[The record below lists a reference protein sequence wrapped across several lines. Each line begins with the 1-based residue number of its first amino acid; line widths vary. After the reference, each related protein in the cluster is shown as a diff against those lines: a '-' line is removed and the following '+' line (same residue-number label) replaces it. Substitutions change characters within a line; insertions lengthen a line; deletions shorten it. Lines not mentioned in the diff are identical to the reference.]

1 MRSEVRLLWSGA
13 SSDGRDRRS
22 AIREISS
29 GTDRPSHRPQPLG
42 LDPCAN
48 RREQLKVMR
57 PADDQPSTRLPEG
70 ALGPD
75 EAGSQTPEAHLP
87 RGDARAVEA
96 VPGDER
102 RPAPE
107 SD

>member
-1 MRSEVRLLWSGA
+1 MRSGGRPLWSGA
-13 SSDGRDRRS
+13 SADGGGRRS

-29 GTDRPSHRPQPLG
+29 GTDRPDDRPLRLR
-42 LDPCAN
+42 LDWCAN
-48 RREQLKVMR
+48 RREQLKVVR

-102 RPAPE
+102 
-107 SD
+107 